1 MGLLNIFRNKSNV
14 ADHLTDFSK
23 VAVDMHSHLIPDID
37 DGVKS
42 IEESLQLIR
51 KFKELGYRKLI
62 TTPHILVDFYKNTPE
77 NIYRG
82 LSEVKEAISKEGI
95 DIEIDAAAEYMLDDG
110 FQNKLKAKQLLPVNN
125 KYVLIEL
132 PVFNEPPQL
141 LNMIFDLQIDGYEV
155 ILAHAERYIYW
166 LRDMNKFELLKDR
179 NVYFQLNAVSLAGFY
194 PSPVKN
200 LAEKLIDL
208 KMIDFLGSDMHNQTY
223 MDSFEDSL
231 KSKSLSK
238 LVSSGALLNN
248 KL

>member
-166 LRDMNKFELLKDR
+166 LRDMNKFELVKDR
-179 NVYFQLNAVSLAGFY
+179 NVYFQ
-194 PSPVKN
+194 
-200 LAEKLIDL
+200 
-208 KMIDFLGSDMHNQTY
+208 
-223 MDSFEDSL
+223 
-231 KSKSLSK
+231 
-238 LVSSGALLNN
+238 
-248 KL
+248 